1 MSPQHLKS
9 RIAQA
14 SLVSPNWTPKQSQ
27 KGEMNM
33 AKKRGNNEGTV
44 YKRKDGRWCAQVSL
58 SGKRITKYAKTQ
70 RECHDWVRE
79 ITNKIEH
86 GMTFDATQLTLE
98 CYMQSWLT
106 GKDLSIR
113 QNTARNYRRYAEQD
127 ILPVIGK
134 MRLQNILPAHIRQLY
149 LRMQAEGKGSRTIQ
163 LVHAT
168 LHCALKQAVKERLIG
183 YNPMDAVER
192 PKVETKEFHIFT
204 ESQARTFLEAASGH
218 PSEALFYLALTTGLR
233 KGELLGLMW
242 EDVDWDKGTLRVERQ
257 LQQAYSSSAVL
268 VPTKTRSGRRQI
280 KLGKMGLAMLEAHR
294 HKQEAQK
301 TLAGD
306 SWKENGMIFT
316 TGIGTYASQ
325 SKVSKEFKRILWEN
339 NLPDIRFHDLRHTS
353 ISLLLDMGTPINT
366 VQHRAGHS
374 KASVTTDIYGHVMAH
389 SQDAAAEN
397 IEQIVKALTN
407 VSQ

>member
-1 MSPQHLKS
+1 
-9 RIAQA
+9 
-14 SLVSPNWTPKQSQ
+14 
-27 KGEMNM
+27 M

-58 SGKRITKYAKTQ
+58 SGKRITRYAKTQ

-86 GMTFDATQLTLE
+86 GMSFDATQLTLE
-98 CYMQSWLT
+98 RYMESWLT

-218 PSEALFYLALTTGLR
+218 PYEVLFYLALTTGLR

-242 EDVDWDKGTLRVERQ
+242 EDMDWEKGTLRIERQ
-257 LQQAYSSSAVL
+257 LQQAYNSSAVL

-280 KLGKMGLAMLEAHR
+280 KLGRIGLTMLEAHR
-294 HKQEAQK
+294 QRQEAQK
-301 TLAGD
+301 TLAGNT
-306 SWKENGMIFT
+306 WKENGMIFT

-325 SKVSKEFKRILWEN
+325 SKVSKEFKRILQKN
-339 NLPDIRFHDLRHTS
+339 GLPDIRFHDLRHTS
-353 ISLLLDMGTPINT
+353 LSLLLDMGTPVNT

-397 IEQIVKALTN
+397 IEQIVKPLTI